1 MDTAFAWALAVPGI
15 IFLLLVVPLW
25 VVFHY
30 LTAWKRIRAGTA
42 GPGRVAVDSAE
53 LEVEFVAKRNAEG
66 GGGVKFW
73 VVTAEGKAAIA
84 EETTHRFKLSL
95 KPLDSSGKP
104 VKVSRRR

>member
-30 LTAWKRIRAGTA
+30 LTEWKRIRAGTA

-53 LEVEFVAKRNAEG
+53 LERMRELCGQLESRIESLETILDAEAPE
-66 GGGVKFW
+66 W
-73 VVTAEGKAAIA
+73 RE
-84 EETTHRFKLSL
+84 R
-95 KPLDSSGKP
+95 
-104 VKVSRRR
+104 

>member
-30 LTAWKRIRAGTA
+30 ITAWKRIRAGTA

-53 LEVEFVAKRNAEG
+53 LERMRELCGQLENRIESLETILDAEAPE
-66 GGGVKFW
+66 W
-73 VVTAEGKAAIA
+73 RE
-84 EETTHRFKLSL
+84 R
-95 KPLDSSGKP
+95 
-104 VKVSRRR
+104 